1 MRQRTATTGAPQ
13 GELLER
19 SSQLAARGEILA
31 AVSPSRSG
39 RLVLVG
45 GEAGV
50 GKTAFVRQFCDE
62 HEPPARVLWGAC
74 DALFTPGALG
84 PLLEAAEAVG
94 GDIEELVTSSGVR
107 PHQVA
112 AAIGHELI
120 R

>member
-1 MRQRTATTGAPQ
+1 MRHEIAIDGAPQ
-13 GELLER
+13 DELLER
-19 SSQLAARGEILA
+19 SAQLDALSEILA
-31 AVSPSRSG
+31 AVSSGRGG

-50 GKTAFVRQFCDE
+50 GKTAFVRRFCDE

-84 PLLEAAEAVG
+84 PLLEVAETTG
-94 GDIEELVTSSGVR
+94 GEFEELVSSGGVQ

-112 AAIGHELI
+112 AALGHELV